1 MSSGWRTAL
10 GRGGLAFA
18 IVALVGQALSFAV
31 YFASGSSPP
40 LSAATFARIG
50 WLYFGAFHHVALVVS
65 ARGTAGI
72 DPTGLDRRVV
82 EATFEVGFALML
94 GTGLAVFLLYRAGK
108 AVADAAGAGS
118 FARALH
124 GLKVAPVYAVPSLLL
139 SVLVSLKIDAPPTP
153 VFVGRITIRSS
164 LVQAFLFPLLIAAVS
179 GVAGGLRS
187 GSGGMAASGPRGRRL
202 VGALAGG
209 WRMLVLGL
217 GLSLAGLFVAG
228 AVQPGSP
235 AGLLTP
241 STGEYFRAV
250 FEPGLEEGA
259 VVLVHHVLLL
269 PNESTWALV
278 PSMGG
283 CIGARGPT
291 ASTSLLCYWRFPRS
305 VSVAPGSAA
314 GVGPLPAVATG
325 TTPVGYYLFVLVPLV
340 SVFLGGRLAARRGAA
355 ASPGEAAGAGAM
367 AGVVFAALAV
377 AAAFLSQVSAGVSAR
392 ESFLGGEGIVRVGP
406 DLLSGGLLAL
416 AWGVAGGVLGARYE
430 ARALPAPTESYP
442 ASAR

>member
-10 GRGGLAFA
+10 CRGGLAFA
-18 IVALVGQALSFAV
+18 IVALLGQALSFAV
-31 YFASGSSPP
+31 YFAGGSRAG
-40 LSAATFARIG
+40 LSAATFAKIG

-65 ARGTAGI
+65 AGGR
-72 DPTGLDRRVV
+72 
-82 EATFEVGFALML
+82 ATFEVGFALML

-108 AVADAAGAGS
+108 AVADEAGGGP

-153 VFVGRITIRSS
+153 AFVGRITIRSS
-164 LVQAFLFPLLIAAVS
+164 LVQSFLFPLLIAAVPT
-179 GVAGGLRS
+179 VAGGLRS
-187 GSGGMAASGPRGRRL
+187 GWEGMTASGPRGRRI

-217 GLSLAGLFVAG
+217 ALSLAGLFAAG
-228 AVQPGSP
+228 VVQPGSP

-241 STGEYFRAV
+241 STAEYFRAV

-259 VVLVHHVLLL
+259 VVLVNHVLLL

-314 GVGPLPAVATG
+314 GVGPFPAVETG
-325 TTPVGYYLFVLVPLV
+325 TAPVGYFLFVLVPLA

-355 ASPGEAAGAGAM
+355 TSPREAVGMGAM

-377 AAAFLSQVSAGVSAR
+377 AAAFLSQVSAGVSAG
-392 ESFLGGEGIVRVGP
+392 EIFLGGEGLVRVGP

-416 AWGVAGGVLGARYE
+416 SWGVAGGVLGARYE
-430 ARALPAPTESYP
+430 ARSLPASTESHP
-442 ASAR
+442 ASAG